1 MLEKLL
7 SLENNGGF
15 TLKNGKPVNYR
26 TGFQVA
32 TAGRET
38 RDART
43 AARFIKEYDGN
54 CGVWYSNGV
63 YYVDK
68 SHWEKTKRAA
78 LECGRAHA
86 QQSILKWSDKSLV
99 WC

>member
-7 SLENNGGF
+7 RLAENDGF
-15 TLKNGKPVNYR
+15 TLKRGREVNYKS
-26 TGFQVA
+26 GYQVA
-32 TAGRET
+32 TEGKET

-43 AARFIKEYDGN
+43 AARMIEEYGGT
-54 CGVWYSNGV
+54 CGVWYSAGV

-68 SHWEKTKRAA
+68 SHREKTRRAA

-86 QQSILKWSDKSLV
+86 QHSILKWADKSLV